1 MPSKGMLC
9 NRLTST
15 LLNKCMHQVFN
26 VSKCIRE
33 VPYVTAL
40 VQLLPVFLNRSIAT
54 RYYDGSKLYRLKFS
68 GTLIHGEPIV
78 QFFKFK
84 GGRVGCE
91 LGDMMV
97 ICKDYKTNRQTAA
110 FLQAK
115 VSKRRE
121 VGYTLSGPSSL
132 NQLYLYTKWP
142 KFSLKWSGS
151 RLYDLY
157 PKCADERARHMIFR
171 HWRQPN
177 VMIAKSQNVMP
188 ITYPSLGVYLMQI
201 LKMQE
206 GREFFDPSHGD
217 AWSELIK
224 DVSTYISNHMFQR
237 CRSLDPNTQF
247 PRVSQTEIM
256 SFISA
261 KSNESV
267 LSNNLV
273 GMIKQGVKDLP
284 EWAYGEKCFGILTIE
299 KHFEGHCSVC
309 EEERMRRK
317 NERTLEGQV

>member
-1 MPSKGMLC
+1 MTSNGMLYR
-9 NRLTST
+9 RLTST
-15 LLNKCMHQVFN
+15 LLNKCIHQVFD

-40 VQLLPVFLNRSIAT
+40 VQLLPLFLNKSIAT
-54 RYYDGSKLYRLKFS
+54 RYCDGSKQYRLKFT
-68 GTLIHGEPIV
+68 GTLVHGEPV
-78 QFFKFK
+78 AQFLRANHGK
-84 GGRVGCE
+84 VGCE

-97 ICKDYKTNRQTAA
+97 VCKDCKTNRQTAA

-115 VSKRRE
+115 VSRKKE
-121 VGYTLSGPSSL
+121 ANYILSGPSSL
-132 NQLYLYTKWP
+132 NQLYLYTRWP

-151 RLYDLY
+151 RVYDLY
-157 PKCADERARHMIFR
+157 PKYADERARHMIFR
-171 HWRQPN
+171 HWRRPY

-206 GREFFDPSHGD
+206 GREFFNPSHGD
-217 AWSELIK
+217 AWSELIT
-224 DVSTYISNHMFQR
+224 DVATYISNHMFQK
-237 CRSLDPNTQF
+237 CCSLDPNTQF

-261 KSNESV
+261 KSYEAI

-273 GMIKQGVKDLP
+273 GMIKQGVMDLP
-284 EWAYGEKCFGILTIE
+284 EWAYSKKCFGILTIE
-299 KHFEGHCSVC
+299 KHFEGRCCVC
-309 EEERMRRK
+309 E
-317 NERTLEGQV
+317 